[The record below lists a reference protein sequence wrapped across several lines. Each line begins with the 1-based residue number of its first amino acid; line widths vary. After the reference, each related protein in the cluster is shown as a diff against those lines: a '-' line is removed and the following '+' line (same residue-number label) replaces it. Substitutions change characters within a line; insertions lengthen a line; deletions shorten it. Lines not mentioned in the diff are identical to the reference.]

1 MNPKEYKSR
10 KLNWIIR
17 RFYNLKPVR
26 FFFLVHAFVWG
37 ALSFS
42 FLTASYFVPEME
54 YRPYLKI
61 GGLCTVVF
69 SLLSVVDGALR
80 LKKGES
86 K

>member
-10 KLNWIIR
+10 KLYWIIR

-54 YRPYLKI
+54 FRHYHTI
-61 GGLCTVVF
+61 GGLCTLVF
-69 SLLSVVDGALR
+69 SLLSIVDGSLR